1 VTNKLG
7 VRAGGEGGTTPTL
20 GVLVN
25 AISDALAELGVDHV
39 EMPTTPHRVWETIRR
54 AKPDRA

>member
-1 VTNKLG
+1 

-25 AISDALAELGVDHV
+25 AISDALAAFGVDHV
-39 EMPTTPHRVWETIRR
+39 EMPTTPHRVWQTIRQATPGR
-54 AKPDRA
+54 A